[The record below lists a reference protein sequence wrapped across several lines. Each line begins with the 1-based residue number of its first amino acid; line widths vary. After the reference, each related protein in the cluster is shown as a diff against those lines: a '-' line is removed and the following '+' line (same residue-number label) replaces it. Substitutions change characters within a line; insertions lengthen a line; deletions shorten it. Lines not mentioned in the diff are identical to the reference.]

1 MTSQQSVVRFT
12 EHVSSI
18 VGCINTIT
26 ATKLVSVSLSVNKH
40 DNHPT
45 ISTNGP
51 DGERSQLGNDR
62 SPH

>member
-1 MTSQQSVVRFT
+1 MTSQQSVVLFT
-12 EHVSSI
+12 ERVSSI

-26 ATKLVSVSLSVNKH
+26 ATKLVSISLSVNKH

-45 ISTNGP
+45 ISTKRP